1 MFQKSEKQKICDWVV
16 DVVQHNVQILNE
28 LSGKKTPK
36 DIEII
41 ENDGKKYITL
51 KDVHKLLD
59 DRFEK
64 HRLLGQ

>member
-1 MFQKSEKQKICDWVV
+1 MSEKAEAQKLCDWVV

-41 ENDGKKYITL
+41 ENDGKKHIAL

>member
-1 MFQKSEKQKICDWVV
+1 MFQKPEKQKICDWVA

-36 DIEII
+36 DIEVI
-41 ENDGKKYITL
+41 ENDGNKYIAL
-51 KDVHKLLD
+51 EDVHKLLD

>member
-16 DVVQHNVQILNE
+16 DVMQHNVQILNE
-28 LSGKKTPK
+28 LSGKKTQK

-41 ENDGKKYITL
+41 ENDGEKEIAL

>member
-1 MFQKSEKQKICDWVV
+1 MFQKSEKQKICDWVA

-36 DIEII
+36 DIEAI
-41 ENDGKKYITL
+41 ENDGKKYIAL
-51 KDVHKLLD
+51 EDVHKLLD

>member
-1 MFQKSEKQKICDWVV
+1 MFQKSEKQKICDWVA

-36 DIEII
+36 DIEVI
-41 ENDGKKYITL
+41 ENDGNKYIAL
-51 KDVHKLLD
+51 EDVHKLLD

-64 HRLLGQ
+64 LLGQ

>member
-1 MFQKSEKQKICDWVV
+1 MFQKSEKQKICDWVA

-36 DIEII
+36 DIEVI
-41 ENDGKKYITL
+41 ENDGNKYIAL
-51 KDVHKLLD
+51 EDVHKLLD